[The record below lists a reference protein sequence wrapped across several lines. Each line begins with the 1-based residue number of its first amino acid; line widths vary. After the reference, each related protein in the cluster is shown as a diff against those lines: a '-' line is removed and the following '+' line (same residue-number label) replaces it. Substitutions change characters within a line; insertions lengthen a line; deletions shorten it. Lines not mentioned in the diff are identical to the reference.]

1 MTVRCELIDYEDR
14 EKAYDNPR
22 LIVENADFDNDMV
35 RIRFGDDNIGYKTVK
50 ISGKELIEAV
60 SRCMRCTYPYL

>member
-22 LIVENADFDNDMV
+22 VIVTDANFDSDKV
-35 RIRFGDDNIGYKTVK
+35 RLRFGDERVGYKTVK
-50 ISGKELIEAV
+50 VSGEELIKAV
-60 SRCMRCTYPYL
+60 TRCMNAQWPY

>member
-22 LIVENADFDNDMV
+22 LVITDANFDTDMV
-35 RIRFGDDNIGYKTVK
+35 RIRVGDDNSGYKIMKVD
-50 ISGKELIEAV
+50 GRELIKGVE
-60 SRCMRCTYPYL
+60 RCMHAHQL

>member
-22 LIVENADFDNDMV
+22 IVVTDAFDVDMV
-35 RIRFGDDNIGYKTVK
+35 RIRFGDDSIGYKTVK
-50 ISGKELIEAV
+50 VYGKELIEAV
-60 SRCMRCTYPYL
+60 QRCMRCVHPFI

>member
-22 LIVENADFDNDMV
+22 LVITDANYDVDMV
-35 RIRFGDDNIGYKTVK
+35 RIQFGNENIGYKTVK
-50 ISGKELIEAV
+50 VSGKELIEAV
-60 SRCMRCTYPYL
+60 QRCMRCTYPYI